1 MVCADCSFLVSRYGD
16 DVNSAV
22 ARDFPKI
29 SRKPIHVHTIAEF
42 EYRNALRFLVFRG
55 KITSEQCLQWLAEYE
70 ADVNRGL
77 LIPAQMSLPKAFA
90 EAEKIS
96 TKHTETH
103 GHRAYDILQ
112 VAAASLLGATDF
124 WSFDGKQR
132 TLAQAEGMKVG
143 P

>member
-22 ARDFPKI
+22 AREFPKI
-29 SRKPIHVHTIAEF
+29 SGKPIHVHTIAEF
-42 EYRNALRFLVFRG
+42 EYRNALRLLVFRR
-55 KITSEQCLQWLAEYE
+55 KITSEQCQQWLAEYE
-70 ADVNRGL
+70 MDVKRGL
-77 LIPAQMSLPKAFA
+77 LISAQMSLPKAFA
-90 EAEKIS
+90 EAERLS
-96 TKHTETH
+96 TKHTETG

-112 VAAASLLGATDF
+112 VAAVLLLGATEF

-132 TLAQAEGMKVG
+132 TLAQAEGMMVG